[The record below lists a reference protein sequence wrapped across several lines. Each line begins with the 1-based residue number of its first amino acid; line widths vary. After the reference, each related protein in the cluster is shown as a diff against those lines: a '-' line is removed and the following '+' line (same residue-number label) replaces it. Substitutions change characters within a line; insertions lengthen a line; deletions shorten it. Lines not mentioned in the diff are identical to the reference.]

1 MVMVV
6 VAATLVV
13 VVVEEDVGGR
23 GGCRSDFCHDAH
35 RVTIA
40 SGDVN
45 SGGRRVA
52 LREQLGKTSDRE
64 AEPCPINRD

>member
-1 MVMVV
+1 MIVVV
-6 VAATLVV
+6 VATVV
-13 VVVEEDVGGR
+13 MDVDGR

-45 SGGRRVA
+45 GVTGGRRVA

-64 AEPCPINRD
+64 AEPCLINRD